1 MRFLFQNKPKPL
13 SSHLFAIIGILG
25 ITAFLGF
32 SPAAA
37 YVLKGPHILDLMVKQ
52 FGKADRLRVSQ
63 KLILKDNS
71 TEQGP
76 IEFEEIVRYTFPD
89 SFRSDT
95 FSDSTKRVHVSSQG
109 DAITIMDRKISSEP
123 ESEYDLY
130 KDLLLYHS
138 RTLLQ
143 NRLILLGIDVGLSS
157 VGRFQNQI
165 AYIIGAEY
173 PDETRSQVWID
184 KDSFRPIRW
193 LLIKSGPTGNG
204 TVMEFR
210 YGMWQQ
216 IDSLP
221 YPMQIQIFQDGFL
234 IREIIADSLTVNP
247 SFEAALFDIEYL
259 KTQYE
264 ADLSEEIKTDDIEE
278 VQKTIQEFK
287 KRYQ

>member
-1 MRFLFQNKPKPL
+1 MRFLFQNRPKPL
-13 SSHLFAIIGILG
+13 SRHIFTIIGILG
-25 ITAFLGF
+25 ITAFLGIN
-32 SPAAA
+32 PAAA

-71 TEQGP
+71 TEQSP

-138 RTLLQ
+138 RILLQ
-143 NRLILLGIDVGLSS
+143 NRLTLLGVDIGLSS
-157 VGRFQNQI
+157 VGRFQNKI

-184 KDSFRPIRW
+184 KESFRPIRW
-193 LLIKSGPTGNG
+193 LLIKSGPTDNG

-234 IREIIADSLTVNP
+234 IREIIADSLTFNP
-247 SFEAALFDIEYL
+247 PFEAALFDIEYL

-264 ADLSEEIKTDDIEE
+264 ADLSEEIKIDDIGE

>member
-1 MRFLFQNKPKPL
+1 MRFLFQNRPKPL
-13 SSHLFAIIGILG
+13 SRHIFTIIGILG
-25 ITAFLGF
+25 ITAFFGMN
-32 SPAAA
+32 PAAA

-130 KDLLLYHS
+130 KDLLLYRS

-157 VGRFQNQI
+157 VGRFQNKI

-193 LLIKSGPTGNG
+193 LLIKSGSTDNG

-234 IREIIADSLTVNP
+234 IREIVADSLTVNP

-264 ADLSEEIKTDDIEE
+264 ADLSEEIKIDDIEE

>member
-95 FSDSTKRVHVSSQG
+95 FSNSTKRVHVSSQG
-109 DAITIMDRKISSEP
+109 NAITIMDRKISSEP

-130 KDLLLYHS
+130 KDLLLYRS

-143 NRLILLGIDVGLSS
+143 NRLILLGIDIGLSS
-157 VGRFQNQI
+157 VGRFQNKI

-193 LLIKSGPTGNG
+193 LLIKSGPTYNG